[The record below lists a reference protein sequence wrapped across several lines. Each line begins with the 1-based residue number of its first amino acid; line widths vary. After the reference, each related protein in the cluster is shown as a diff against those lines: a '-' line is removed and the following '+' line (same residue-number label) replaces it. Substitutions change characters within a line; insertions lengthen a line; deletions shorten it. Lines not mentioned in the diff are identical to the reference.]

1 MRRARF
7 PGTGASEPSLG
18 KEMVNKH
25 YDVLVFED
33 LTDIR
38 KKRKNE
44 ELDRDLGTWSF
55 HQLQSFVE
63 YKGEAL
69 GKKVVVIDPAIRPR
83 RAQDAVIFRRAI
95 GRRGGS
101 DASSAC
107 SHWMRTR
114 TPRGTSLISAHPG

>member
-1 MRRARF
+1 M
-7 PGTGASEPSLG
+7 G

-69 GKKVVVIDPAIRPR
+69 GKKVVV
-83 RAQDAVIFRRAI
+83 V
-95 GRRGGS
+95 
-101 DASSAC
+101 
-107 SHWMRTR
+107 
-114 TPRGTSLISAHPG
+114 